1 MTSKWFV
8 TQIVVYAWG
17 TTLLDL
23 LREVMTRTRKMGP
36 LRMPLV
42 GEPSHLERC
51 HPPAFHY
58 VLAVDVSVFCV
69 EIWHIGWKHGA
80 EKTQM
85 LLLSN
90 VILHCLIHFGVTFFV
105 RCHRRQDIRGARRE
119 KWWTS
124 FACWIQMERES
135 CPAALLGGFCLFC
148 WVRIVFLLGSWASF
162 ML

>member
-8 TQIVVYAWG
+8 TQIMVYPWG

-80 EKTQM
+80 EKRLRCSYCQM
-85 LLLSN
+85 WSSI
-90 VILHCLIHFGVTFFV
+90 VWSILGSRFLWGVTDDKTFAV
-105 RCHRRQDIRGARRE
+105 PGE

>member
-8 TQIVVYAWG
+8 TQIMVYPWG

-36 LRMPLV
+36 LRVPLV

-80 EKTQM
+80 EKRLRCSYCQM
-85 LLLSN
+85 WSSI
-90 VILHCLIHFGVTFFV
+90 VWSILGSRFLWGVTDGKTFAV
-105 RCHRRQDIRGARRE
+105 PGERNGGPLSLVGYRWRGRAARLLFLVV
-119 KWWTS
+119 S
-124 FACWIQMERES
+124 ACSAE
-135 CPAALLGGFCLFC
+135 
-148 WVRIVFLLGSWASF
+148 
-162 ML
+162 